1 MSQIIDATLRLID
14 KFTPTL
20 KQVNKEIK
28 EQERHN
34 KRMSKSI
41 ENAGNKFTSTSDAMK
56 PAALGI
62 AAAIGGGV
70 MAYAEFEEQIKS
82 VGAKSEASAAQLE
95 GMKNQAM
102 DMSTRYSYSAKEVA
116 SGMDAMAAAGW
127 SVNNIMAATEPLLQ
141 LASGSQSDMATSADL
156 LTSTMTSFHKEASQA
171 TDVVNKLLVTA
182 NASNTGIPEMT
193 ESFKYA
199 APVVSAAGMSFEEM
213 ATAIGLMSNQG
224 IKGSQAGTA
233 LSGAITRMLAPSEQ
247 ASDAMEALNLNF
259 VDAQGKFVG
268 MRSVIEQFGNATKD
282 MGEAQRVAYAKM
294 LFGQEAVPGMLALV
308 NEGTQKFDE
317 LGQQINDSAGAA
329 ERASKTMNSGMM
341 AQLKILRNNVVALA
355 MAFGERMAPYI
366 ERFGQMLK
374 GATDFIRNMNPTV
387 LDLALK
393 FGLFVIGLW
402 AVTAAIGSF
411 LGAIASVVVPLSNFA
426 IGIKTAG
433 SLSAFMGSKFAG
445 FMGVV
450 RPLAAMFGNVGG
462 AIRMVISGLIGFNP
476 VMLAVAAV
484 VGLVVLAV
492 KRNWDMF
499 SQAFTDAWNKISGAL
514 SGLVAAISNAFSSMG
529 ASTSTFQTVL
539 GFIADI
545 IAVVLVAAFNNLV
558 NAAVAAINIVTSI
571 ITMAGGIISGV
582 IGTINALL
590 VGDWAGAWSSAGSI
604 ATSVIEGISSVIS
617 TLIGLI
623 GEAISSMA
631 NMASNLPVVGGLFGR
646 IGGNASG
653 TDNWQGGLTYVHEK
667 GGELMNLP
675 SGTQIIPHDKSLNA
689 MYNKGKQAS
698 GGVSV
703 TVGKIADTIMVND
716 QVDVEHL
723 ADTVANTIA
732 SKLQVHSI
740 NQAVGA
746 V

>member
-41 ENAGNKFTSTSDAMK
+41 ENAGNKFTSASDAMK

-95 GMKNQAM
+95 GMKNQAV

-393 FGLFVIGLW
+393 VGLFVIGLW

-411 LGAIASVVVPLSNFA
+411 LGSIASVVVPLSNFA

-433 SLSAFMGSKFAG
+433 SLSTFMGAKFAG
-445 FMGVV
+445 FMNVV

-499 SQAFTDAWNKISGAL
+499 SQAFTAAWNKISGAL

-529 ASTSTFQTVL
+529 ASTSTFQTAL

>member
-41 ENAGNKFTSTSDAMK
+41 ENAGNKFTSASDAMK

-95 GMKNQAM
+95 GMKNQAV

-308 NEGTQKFDE
+308 NEGTQKFEE
-317 LGQQINDSAGAA
+317 LGKQINDSAGAA

-374 GATDFIRNMNPTV
+374 GATDFIRNMNPIV

-462 AIRMVISGLIGFNP
+462 AIRMVISGLIGVNP

-653 TDNWQGGLTYVHEK
+653 TDNWKGGLTYVHEK

-716 QVDVEHL
+716 QVDVENL

>member
-41 ENAGNKFTSTSDAMK
+41 ENAGNKFTSASDAMK

-95 GMKNQAM
+95 GMKNQAV

-308 NEGTQKFDE
+308 NEGTQKFEE
-317 LGQQINDSAGAA
+317 LGKQINDSAGAA

-374 GATDFIRNMNPTV
+374 GATDFIRNMNPIV

-393 FGLFVIGLW
+393 FGLFVIELW

-653 TDNWQGGLTYVHEK
+653 TDNWKGGLTYVHEK

-698 GGVSV
+698 GCVSV

-716 QVDVEHL
+716 QVDVENL

>member
-41 ENAGNKFTSTSDAMK
+41 ENAGNKFTSASDAMK

-95 GMKNQAM
+95 GMKNQAV

-308 NEGTQKFDE
+308 NEGTQKFEE
-317 LGQQINDSAGAA
+317 LGKQINDSAGAA

-476 VMLAVAAV
+476 IMLAVAAV

-653 TDNWQGGLTYVHEK
+653 TDNWKGGLTYVHEK

-716 QVDVEHL
+716 QVDVENL

>member
-41 ENAGNKFTSTSDAMK
+41 ENAGNKFTSASDAMK

-95 GMKNQAM
+95 GMKNQAV

-213 ATAIGLMSNQG
+213 AAAIGLMSNQG

-374 GATDFIRNMNPTV
+374 GATDSIRNMNPTV

-426 IGIKTAG
+426 ICIKTAG

-445 FMGVV
+445 FKGVV

-558 NAAVAAINIVTSI
+558 NATVAAINIVTSI

-653 TDNWQGGLTYVHEK
+653 TDNWKGGLTYVHEK

-716 QVDVEHL
+716 QVDVENL

>member
-41 ENAGNKFTSTSDAMK
+41 ENAGNKFTSASDAMK

-95 GMKNQAM
+95 GMKNQAV

-308 NEGTQKFDE
+308 NEGTQKFEE
-317 LGQQINDSAGAA
+317 LGKQINDSAGAA

-374 GATDFIRNMNPTV
+374 GATDFIRNMNPIV

-476 VMLAVAAV
+476 IMLAVAAV

-653 TDNWQGGLTYVHEK
+653 TDNWKGGLTYVHEK

-716 QVDVEHL
+716 QVDVENL

>member
-41 ENAGNKFTSTSDAMK
+41 ENAGNKFTSASDAMK

-82 VGAKSEASAAQLE
+82 VGAKSEASAAKLE
-95 GMKNQAM
+95 GMKNQAV

-308 NEGTQKFDE
+308 NEGAQKFEE
-317 LGQQINDSAGAA
+317 LGKQINDSAGAA

-374 GATDFIRNMNPTV
+374 GATDFIRNMNPIV

-411 LGAIASVVVPLSNFA
+411 LGSIASVVVPLSNFA

-445 FMGVV
+445 FTGVV

-653 TDNWQGGLTYVHEK
+653 TDNWKGGLTYVHEK

-716 QVDVEHL
+716 QVDVENL

>member
-41 ENAGNKFTSTSDAMK
+41 ENAGNKFTSASDAMK

-95 GMKNQAM
+95 GMKNQAV

-182 NASNTGIPEMT
+182 NASNTGVPEMT

-308 NEGTQKFDE
+308 NEGTQKFEE
-317 LGQQINDSAGAA
+317 LGKQINDSAGAA

-374 GATDFIRNMNPTV
+374 GATDFIRNMNPIV

-499 SQAFTDAWNKISGAL
+499 SQAFTDAWNKISVAL

-646 IGGNASG
+646 VGGNASG
-653 TDNWQGGLTYVHEK
+653 TDNWKGGLTYVHEK

-716 QVDVEHL
+716 QVDVENL

>member
-41 ENAGNKFTSTSDAMK
+41 ENAGNKFTSASDAMK

-95 GMKNQAM
+95 GMKNQAV

-308 NEGTQKFDE
+308 NEGTQKFEE
-317 LGQQINDSAGAA
+317 LGKQINDSAGAA

-374 GATDFIRNMNPTV
+374 GATDFIRNMNPIV

-653 TDNWQGGLTYVHEK
+653 TDNWKGGLTYVHEK

-716 QVDVEHL
+716 QVDVENL